1 MPPAFFWGPL
11 NPVFFGIIVYLT
23 HWFCARDRSRA
34 IACLYAA
41 NPAAALIGSPLA
53 GWLLGVHWQSLAGWR
68 WLFIMEG
75 IPAVV
80 VGAITYF
87 YMTNR
92 PVQARWL
99 PREERDWLV
108 KKPEEELQA
117 KNKIRNL
124 SILEAFGDAR
134 ILRLMLRSPSGSA
147 NYIPVIAAL
156 RFDRKPL
163 VFPESI
169 QALQSVRLRECRRP
183 CGMACLNYRFAT
195 T

>member
-1 MPPAFFWGPL
+1 
-11 NPVFFGIIVYLT
+11 
-23 HWFCARDRSRA
+23 
-34 IACLYAA
+34 
-41 NPAAALIGSPLA
+41 
-53 GWLLGVHWQSLAGWR
+53 
-68 WLFIMEG
+68 MEG

-92 PVQARWL
+92 PVRGRWL
-99 PREERDWLV
+99 PCEERDWLV
-108 KKPEEELQA
+108 EKLEEELQA
-117 KNKIRNL
+117 KNKIRNP